1 MSETERL
8 ETLDADE
15 LTESS
20 VVNVL
25 LETNDPDVGA
35 AAAAEG
41 KEVKAGAA
49 DGNEL
54 MDDAAAAAAEGSE
67 IADGA
72 AAEGSELKDGA
83 AGKSVTNAGAVED
96 VELDSA
102 AAGTPIGCTLN
113 GLIIMS

>member
-35 AAAAEG
+35 VAEG

-54 MDDAAAAAAEGSE
+54 MDDAAAAAEGSE

>member
-54 MDDAAAAAAEGSE
+54 MDDAAAAAEGSE

>member
-25 LETNDPDVGA
+25 LETNDPDVG
-35 AAAAEG
+35 
-41 KEVKAGAA
+41 
-49 DGNEL
+49 
-54 MDDAAAAAAEGSE
+54 AAAAAEGSE